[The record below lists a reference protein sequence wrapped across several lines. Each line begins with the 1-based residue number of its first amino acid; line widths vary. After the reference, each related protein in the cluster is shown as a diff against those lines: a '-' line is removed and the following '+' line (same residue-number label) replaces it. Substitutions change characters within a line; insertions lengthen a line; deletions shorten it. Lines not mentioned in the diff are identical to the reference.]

1 VGSKY
6 YQNEER
12 SETNHWYKV
21 EKEKANDTK
30 HAWQKVVQN
39 RQRCCNFFNFHADCT
54 KFSIDIEHIILTNRA
69 VFVFELFIFWREND
83 VTNMAPKI

>member
-1 VGSKY
+1 LIE
-6 YQNEER
+6 NI
-12 SETNHWYKV
+12 
-21 EKEKANDTK
+21 EKQLNFMMSDNSAAY

-39 RQRCCNFFNFHADCT
+39 RQRCYNFFNFHADCT

-69 VFVFELFIFWREND
+69 VFVFGLFIFWREND

>member
-1 VGSKY
+1 LIE
-6 YQNEER
+6 NI
-12 SETNHWYKV
+12 
-21 EKEKANDTK
+21 EKQLNFMMSDNSAAH

-39 RQRCCNFFNFHADCT
+39 RQRCYNFFNFHADCT

-69 VFVFELFIFWREND
+69 VFVFGLFIFWREND

>member
-1 VGSKY
+1 M
-6 YQNEER
+6 
-12 SETNHWYKV
+12 ETYPHDFKT
-21 EKEKANDTK
+21 AH

-39 RQRCCNFFNFHADCT
+39 RQRCYNFFNFHADCT

-69 VFVFELFIFWREND
+69 VFVFGLFIFWREND